1 MQGDGVHEPIP
12 EDLGQGKVLGPQKLE
27 IAFDEYIADLGRYLQ
42 DGIIEVNLEFLK
54 KFDLLSKTEEQE
66 KEMQKQFPFY
76 FHVIETP
83 EKVTLFNHQ
92 FAIWIVPKL
101 VADIATTVTL
111 VALIRGEIPQL
122 EIAFSTQ
129 GVYNTPKYV
138 LKVLRHFLTEVID
151 TEEEIASIWKVE

>member
-1 MQGDGVHEPIP
+1 MQESSP
-12 EDLGQGKVLGPQKLE
+12 EELGQTKMPNPQKLQQ
-27 IAFDEYIADLGRYLQ
+27 AFEDYMADLNRSLQ
-42 DGIIEVNLEFLK
+42 DGVIEVNLEFLK
-54 KFDLLSKTEEQE
+54 KFDLLNKTEEQE

-83 EKVTLFNHQ
+83 EKVTLFNNQ
-92 FAIWIVPKL
+92 FAVWIVPKL
-101 VADIATTVTL
+101 VGDVPTTVTL
-111 VALIRGEIPQL
+111 VALIHGETPHL

-151 TEEEIASIWKVE
+151 TEEEIASIWKVEGV

>member
-1 MQGDGVHEPIP
+1 MQEPSP
-12 EDLGQGKVLGPQKLE
+12 EDMGQGKVLGPQKLE
-27 IAFDEYIADLGRYLQ
+27 IVFEEYMADLGRWLQ
-42 DGIIEVNLEFLK
+42 DGVMEVNLEFLK

-76 FHVIETP
+76 FHVVETP
-83 EKVTLFNHQ
+83 EKVTLFNNQ

-101 VADIATTVTL
+101 ISDTPTTITL
-111 VALIRGEIPQL
+111 VSLIRGDTPHL

-151 TEEEIASIWKVE
+151 TEEEIASIWKVEGE